1 MGSSRR
7 GFCCW
12 SFFTDPVL
20 NGFHVQGLPVR
31 SDIIFYKDTMG
42 KQNQKNWQI
51 ERRGTK
57 SLKPMIKELPL
68 TIDEAV
74 SMLLDDLPLL
84 DRTRLGAM
92 TSEELNL
99 INEAVGLQI
108 ASEFRLWGGNDA
120 LLNACLTAVDKS
132 EEGDADPTMVI
143 VRAMWKK
150 LQETHVLRLVK

>member
-1 MGSSRR
+1 MFKICRFSPIYSSTRI
-7 GFCCW
+7 
-12 SFFTDPVL
+12 SFGTK
-20 NGFHVQGLPVR
+20 N
-31 SDIIFYKDTMG
+31 
-42 KQNQKNWQI
+42 NKNWQI

-57 SLKPMIKELPL
+57 LLKPMIKDLPV

-74 SMLLDDLPLL
+74 GMLLDDLPLL

-92 TSEELNL
+92 TDEELNL

-120 LLNACLTAVDKS
+120 LLNDCLTAMDKND
-132 EEGDADPTMVI
+132 EHDVDPTMVI